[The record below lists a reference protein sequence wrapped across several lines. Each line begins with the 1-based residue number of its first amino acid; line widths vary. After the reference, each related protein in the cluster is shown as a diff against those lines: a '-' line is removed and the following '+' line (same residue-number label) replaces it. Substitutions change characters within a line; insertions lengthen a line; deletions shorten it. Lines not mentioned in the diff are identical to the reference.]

1 MERKGDGMR
10 NRTAADIMTHLVLT
24 LSPDTDIGVA
34 MHALLKKKTP
44 EAPVVD
50 QSGKLVGML
59 SETDCLRVIC
69 AEAFE
74 GMPRGKVSDYMNRD
88 VETIQAGTCVCDIVN
103 RFLDNS
109 FRRLLV
115 QDDKGDVVGLVSRRD
130 LLLVF
135 EAMKDNPRLYGT
147 EDRHLDLDESPGVDR
162 AMKRARAK

>member
-1 MERKGDGMR
+1 MR
-10 NRTAADIMTHLVLT
+10 NRTAADIMTRLVVM
-24 LSPDTDIGVA
+24 LSPDTEIADA

-50 QSGKLVGML
+50 ENGNLVGML

-69 AEAFE
+69 SEAFE
-74 GMPRGKVSDYMNRD
+74 GTPEGKVSDYMTRD
-88 VETIQAGTCVCDIVN
+88 VDTIHSSTNVCHIVN

-109 FRRLLV
+109 FRRIPV
-115 QDDKGDVVGLVSRRD
+115 RDDDGHLVGLISRRD

-135 EAMKDNPRLYGT
+135 EAMRDNPRLYGT
-147 EDRHLDLDESPGVDR
+147 VDKHLDLDESPGVDR